1 MASKWKYANLG
12 SESRLEMLRNGN
24 KSVFDEEVA
33 RTKDI
38 TKARRELGLDTTNQE
53 KWMDEVGYNYSLSF
67 AAPADTVSKSGY
79 SQLYLDGD
87 GKKSTAKA
95 KTVAAPANTYITD
108 AKLKIQTA
116 GKLAKKAAVQK
127 YDVLKQAA
135 KEELYSS
142 NPYLEE
148 ALINSGASLNGGK
161 AAKAA
166 KAIENRLEE
175 IYADYDGEL
184 AKELDSL
191 DKKYAAMTDKIL
203 EYRKS
208 GTAKKSLGT
217 IANVLVK
224 NAAAEDGYSA
234 ADVPGV
240 SGGPTVKK
248 VGGAKSDGVN
258 LQTEKSAVK
267 SLNGITSN
275 SNGKNKTY
283 SQAAAGAKSDTA
295 TAAAKNSDGAKS
307 EFGENGL
314 SDILSELLK
323 KLAEFGKNRN

>member
-1 MASKWKYANLG
+1 MASKWKYASLNA
-12 SESRLEMLRNGN
+12 ESRLKMLRNGN

-38 TKARRELGLDTTNQE
+38 TKAMRELGLDTTAQE
-53 KWMDEVGYNYSLSF
+53 KWMDEVGYNYSLST
-67 AAPADTVSKSGY
+67 AAPTDKVSKSGY
-79 SQLYLDGD
+79 SKLYLDGD
-87 GKKSTAKA
+87 GKKSTEKA

-108 AKLKIQTA
+108 AKLKIQSA

-127 YDVLKQAA
+127 YDGLKQAA
-135 KEELYSS
+135 KKELYSS

-161 AAKAA
+161 AAKAFE
-166 KAIENRLEE
+166 AIENRLEE

-203 EYRKS
+203 EYRKN

-240 SGGPTVKK
+240 LGTATVKK
-248 VGGAKSDGVN
+248 VGGAKSSNAN
-258 LQTEKSAVK
+258 LQTAKS
-267 SLNGITSN
+267 
-275 SNGKNKTY
+275 
-283 SQAAAGAKSDTA
+283 AAAGAKSNTA
-295 TAAAKNSDGAKS
+295 TAAAKNSDGVKS
-307 EFGENGL
+307 KFGESGL

-323 KLAEFGKNRN
+323 KLAEFGKNGK